1 MKHDPIADFLVVVK
15 NGVLRG
21 KTYVDFPASKII
33 GEILKIMQKKGFIT
47 NFKKITDN
55 KQGFYRI
62 FPAYNGK
69 EPVLKG
75 AKRISKPGRRIYTSY
90 SDIPLVMDGF
100 GICIVS
106 TPKGVFEGE
115 EAKKIKQGGEIL
127 CYIW

>member
-1 MKHDPIADFLVVVK
+1 MKHDPIADFLVAVK
-15 NGVLRG
+15 NGVLRN
-21 KTYVDFPASKII
+21 KVYVDFPASKII
-33 GEILKIMQKKGFIT
+33 GEILKIMQKYGFIT

-62 FPAYNGK
+62 FPTYNGK
-69 EPVLKG
+69 EPVFRG

-90 SDIPLVMDGF
+90 KDIPLVMDGF

-106 TPKGVFEGE
+106 TPKGIFEGN
-115 EAKKIKQGGEIL
+115 EAKKMKQGGEIL